1 MQEPNDSKSSPDE
14 VIKSASNINGIL
26 CEYEHKALVDCFV
39 ILSNELW
46 CLNCLSYFL
55 LLCIS
60 MYLTNYHLLILS
72 QNEFLLIH
80 IFIFLERNIFSAHH
94 YWQNSYFSQ
103 GHQLYQVLSTNRRL
117 YGQFYFLYFFI
128 LFSSF
133 RIWHTQHTLLDAVTT
148 TYCCCFSNLFSSY
161 PFTVLFLN
169 HQFT

>member
-1 MQEPNDSKSSPDE
+1 MQEPNDSNSSPDE

-60 MYLTNYHLLILS
+60 MYLTNYHILILS

-94 YWQNSYFSQ
+94 
-103 GHQLYQVLSTNRRL
+103 
-117 YGQFYFLYFFI
+117 I
-128 LFSSF
+128 LTKLIF
-133 RIWHTQHTLLDAVTT
+133 
-148 TYCCCFSNLFSSY
+148 
-161 PFTVLFLN
+161 
-169 HQFT
+169 